1 MACQGF
7 IGSILKMVKVSNECK
22 ILCVFKRLLFLK
34 MLSLVLNLLTQNA
47 DLLLRSGDE
56 GALLQ
61 FMKMVK
67 ETSITALGW
76 EIYWQRVVFVE
87 WCPALI
93 CQASM
98 IKRC

>member
-1 MACQGF
+1 MSSNSPDQVPMACQGF

-22 ILCVFKRLLFLK
+22 ILCVFKKLLFLK

-61 FMKMVK
+61 
-67 ETSITALGW
+67 L
-76 EIYWQRVVFVE
+76 
-87 WCPALI
+87 
-93 CQASM
+93 
-98 IKRC
+98 

>member
-7 IGSILKMVKVSNECK
+7 IGSILKMVKVSNE
-22 ILCVFKRLLFLK
+22 F
-34 MLSLVLNLLTQNA
+34 LNLLTQNA

-61 FMKMVK
+61 FMKKVK
-67 ETSITALGW
+67 ETSIPALGW
-76 EIYWQRVVFVE
+76 EIYWQRVSPVE